1 MIYRNSDSLGIEN
14 EYDRSLERGM
24 ESDYRDRYD
33 DDGNYDDNGY
43 GWEEED

>member
-1 MIYRNSDSLGIEN
+1 MIYRYSDRLGIEN

-33 DDGNYDDNGY
+33 DNGY